1 MIAQGL
7 QRSLRVSLRV
17 PVSDHHRHVFADALR
32 AERGG
37 RERGRHREEVDGAA
51 VLAAQDRRELGPG
64 DVDAVD
70 DQVGQLRQRRR
81 QRGDDRQRIARV
93 GDDQVIDVP
102 VVLQQL
108 RSCRLRAR
116 HDPDDDAAR
125 TDAFARLRAGEDSG
139 FSVGADHADGAAAVG
154 EPPHL
159 RRRAGDVEHGQRDAG
174 RQVVRQP
181 GVDPGLEQNR
191 RPAHADLTRQRVD
204 ALTGQVGVRGTAIL
218 FETGIYARLPDDLP
232 TGVALAVLD
241 VAGAPAQVRRLADRG
256 RTVCVIGADGKS
268 GILACAQARERV
280 GPSGVVVGIVP
291 SAETAGA
298 KLLQDHGYVDHLVVA
313 DARDALAIIAALPAA
328 LPELADLVVNCVNV
342 AGTELAS
349 ILCCKDGG
357 TVYFFSMATSFTAA
371 ALGAEG
377 VGKDVTMMV
386 GNGYAKGHAQT
397 ALQTLRDHPAIAD
410 YFVARYGAC
419 DARETSP

>member
-1 MIAQGL
+1 VTHALDDAKLVVPLGSGCRLGSHRVVEPRGVLPQTAWKLDNTPRAYANEILCDVETLNLDSASFRQISDACAGDCAAIGATILATVNERGKQHNPVTGSGGMFVGRVREIGPALAAREDIAAGD
-7 QRSLRVSLRV
+7 RIASLVSLTLT
-17 PVSDHHRHVFADALR
+17 PLH
-32 AERGG
+32 
-37 RERGRHREEVDGAA
+37 
-51 VLAAQDRRELGPG
+51 
-64 DVDAVD
+64 VDA
-70 DQVGQLRQRRR
+70 
-81 QRGDDRQRIARV
+81 I
-93 GDDQVIDVP
+93 
-102 VVLQQL
+102 
-108 RSCRLRAR
+108 
-116 HDPDDDAAR
+116 
-125 TDAFARLRAGEDSG
+125 E
-139 FSVGADHADGAAAVG
+139 
-154 EPPHL
+154 
-159 RRRAGDVEHGQRDAG
+159 
-174 RQVVRQP
+174 
-181 GVDPGLEQNR
+181 
-191 RPAHADLTRQRVD
+191 RVD